1 MAAKATSKSVWENLS
16 KIDVSEHTEEKG
28 GLTYL
33 SWAWAWGILKEQ
45 YPEASYVFREFECD
59 GRVIDYMPYPD
70 GTGSVHCTVA
80 IGDDIHSSMW
90 LPVMDYRNKAISNP
104 DARAVSDA
112 KMRCLVKNLAM
123 LGLGHYIYAGED
135 IPSQESST
143 ASNSKPVA
151 KKKKPEPKDDQEEE
165 SGIQVG
171 YEVFV
176 ETIESL
182 DDLTK
187 FWKANQKELQKLKH
201 EHPKKYDA
209 IIEVFA
215 KRKGELS

>member
-33 SWAWAWGILKEQ
+33 SWAWAWGVLKEN
-45 YPEASYVFREFECD
+45 YPEATFDFREFEAD
-59 GRVIDYMPYPD
+59 GKVIDYMSYPD
-70 GTGSVHCTVA
+70 GTGSVHCTVH
-80 IGDDIHSSMW
+80 IGDDIESSMW

-135 IPSQESST
+135 IPQQSNDSSGGSGESEK
-143 ASNSKPVA
+143 KPVA
-151 KKKKPEPKDDQEEE
+151 KKKKPEAEE
-165 SGIQVG
+165 SGAEIG
-171 YEVFV
+171 YEGFV
-176 ETIESL
+176 ETISTIEEL
-182 DDLTK
+182 EG
-187 FWKANQKELQKLKH
+187 FWRSNMQELKKLKH
-201 EHPKKYDA
+201 SNPEKYDK
-209 IIEVFA
+209 ILEVFS

>member
-33 SWAWAWGILKEQ
+33 SWAWAWGCLKEN
-45 YPEASYVFREFECD
+45 YPEATFDFREFEAD
-59 GRVIDYMPYPD
+59 GKVIDYMPYPD
-70 GTGSVHCTVA
+70 GTGSVHCTVH
-80 IGDDIHSSMW
+80 IGDDIESSMW

-135 IPSQESST
+135 IPQQSNDSSGGSGESEK
-143 ASNSKPVA
+143 KPVA
-151 KKKKPEPKDDQEEE
+151 KKKKPEAEE
-165 SGIQVG
+165 SGAEIG

-176 ETIESL
+176 ETISTIEEL
-182 DDLTK
+182 EG
-187 FWKANQKELQKLKH
+187 FWRSNMQELKKLKH
-201 EHPKKYDA
+201 SNPEKYDK
-209 IIEVFA
+209 ILEVFS